1 MANDNQNTE
10 NIQAN
15 EEQTTVQVT
24 QVEKKPGM
32 IKRTRQKTKD
42 DLKRATQVEDGSI
55 IKAVTDLWRMLFPK
69 K

>member
-10 NIQAN
+10 HIQAN
-15 EEQTTVQVT
+15 EEQTTVQTT

>member
-10 NIQAN
+10 HIQAN

>member
-10 NIQAN
+10 HIQAN
-15 EEQTTVQVT
+15 EEQTTAQTT